1 MILILRPT
9 LIPFFIMTDPEVQ
22 EFINILQDD
31 PTMTDDEKYW
41 ALMSKYKEERLTKD
55 EEANKWLRAAIKM
68 RKEGNVSDDA
78 ILGGGYM

>member
-1 MILILRPT
+1 
-9 LIPFFIMTDPEVQ
+9 MTDPEVQ

-31 PTMTDDEKYW
+31 PTMTDDEKCW

>member
-1 MILILRPT
+1 
-9 LIPFFIMTDPEVQ
+9 MTDPEVQ